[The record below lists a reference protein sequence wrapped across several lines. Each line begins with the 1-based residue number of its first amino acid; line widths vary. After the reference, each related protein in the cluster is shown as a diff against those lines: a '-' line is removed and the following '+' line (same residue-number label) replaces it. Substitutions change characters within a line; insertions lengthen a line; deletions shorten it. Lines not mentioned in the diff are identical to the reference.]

1 MIPGQGTELPQAPP
15 PATPT
20 RKETPLELISLF
32 KKNLNTVATEIFKLT
47 GLFTF
52 CSVGQ
57 HWSIQCLVFPENSGE
72 GLGLSGSRRRVFACR
87 ALRLKASPSKLSL
100 VGFPWNTGLSSE
112 AACPKRPCRTTR
124 SQEAL
129 GSPSH
134 TAYFP
139 CSTPH
144 GLVCSCFLVFCC
156 YLWIV
161 WPSLL

>member
-1 MIPGQGTELPQAPP
+1 M
-15 PATPT
+15 
-20 RKETPLELISLF
+20 
-32 KKNLNTVATEIFKLT
+32 ATEIFKLT

-87 ALRLKASPSKLSL
+87 ALRLKASPSELSL
-100 VGFPWNTGLSSE
+100 AGFPWNTGLSSE
-112 AACPKRPCRTTR
+112 AACPKRPCWITR

-134 TAYFP
+134 TVTSRVLLP
-139 CSTPH
+139 MVWSVLVSLCSVVTC
-144 GLVCSCFLVFCC
+144 GLSGP
-156 YLWIV
+156 
-161 WPSLL
+161 PSSRMEAAGEWEFQFVLLML